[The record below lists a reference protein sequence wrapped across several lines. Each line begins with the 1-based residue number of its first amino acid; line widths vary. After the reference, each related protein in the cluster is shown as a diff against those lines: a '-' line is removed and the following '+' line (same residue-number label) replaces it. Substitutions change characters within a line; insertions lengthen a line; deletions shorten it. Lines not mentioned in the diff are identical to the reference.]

1 MEPIARDTGVERAT
15 YRVYSTPI
23 EHIRHEFRDIIADYD
38 VVARV
43 ANASSAA
50 VAWRPEGRA
59 LWQRP
64 VVADSGV
71 RHLADCVVADDTLAH
86 AEAVDRG

>member
-15 YRVYSTPI
+15 NRVYSTPV
-23 EHIRHEFRDIIADYD
+23 EHIRHEFGDIIADYD

-43 ANASSAA
+43 ANASAA
-50 VAWRPEGRA
+50 VVWRPKGRA

-64 VVADSGV
+64 VVADSSV

-86 AEAVDRG
+86 AEAVDPR